1 MAIAERERE
10 ISFNIRKKIGV
21 IATYQTG
28 WKKEVNLVEWNGG
41 PAKVDIRDWD
51 PSHTHMGKGITL
63 YPKEADRLRWLLYQY
78 FTGAGAE
85 KQGAES
91 EQDAAPEQSAA
102 EQQPAAEQLDA
113 GLPAVHLTVDPETGE
128 IQEAPVTEQIGEAPL
143 GIENGEEAPIP
154 QEETF

>member
-1 MAIAERERE
+1 MAIAERE

-85 KQGAES
+85 KQGA
-91 EQDAAPEQSAA
+91 APEQDTAEGMDGSASTD
-102 EQQPAAEQLDA
+102 EELLPDA

-143 GIENGEEAPIP
+143 RTENGEDAPIP